1 MCFLGALFAVHDLKC
16 LSGMADGDGH
26 QAAGQPSGISAYS
39 AFTSDISDPGLRL
52 PSLPGPPSVARGGGG
67 VGVGW
72 GRGV

>member
-67 VGVGW
+67 VG
-72 GRGV
+72 